1 MESQE
6 SILQS
11 AANIDFSGQ
20 YELGSAGKWG
30 RFIGIAYLSMAG
42 LLLITTIMLFASM
55 DAIADMFMNIN
66 GISPEALAFM
76 MGAGK
81 WLFILLMGFS
91 FFVLVLNGFLLAK
104 FGSSSKTYTTTLDE
118 ESLSNTFLHLGRY
131 LMLTTVLSIVSTISS
146 IIAFLYYFLT

>member
-1 MESQE
+1 METNE

-11 AANIDFSGQ
+11 AGIDSSGQ
-20 YELGSAGKWG
+20 YLLGSAGKWAK
-30 RFIGIAYLSMAG
+30 FIGIAYLVMAV
-42 LLLITTIMLFASM
+42 LLLITTILLFASM

-91 FFVLVLNGFLLAK
+91 FFVLLLNGFLLVK
-104 FGSSSKTYTTTLDE
+104 FGASSKTYTTTFNE

-131 LMLTTVLSIVSTISS
+131 MMLTTVLSVVSTISS
-146 IIAFLYYFLT
+146 IIAFLYYFLN